1 MKSISVTIF
10 MLLLVLVA
18 CAPAATTTAPTTAP
32 AANTSA
38 PGATSAPAAT
48 TAPAANVELNFFY
61 PVAVPGPITQIIDG
75 YVADFKKA
83 NPSITVKPVLA
94 GSYQDTLTK
103 IQTSIQ
109 GGGNPPDVAVLLS
122 TDLYPLVDADA
133 VIPLDDFIKQSGG
146 DAYLKDFHPAF
157 MLNSQSQGKTYG
169 IPFQRSTPVLYYNKD
184 LFKEAGLDPEK
195 PPKTWQ
201 EMADYAVKLT
211 KKDASGNV
219 TQWGLEIPSDGFP
232 YWLFQAFAI
241 SNGQNVVSDDPSKVF
256 FNTPTT
262 VEGLQ
267 YVLDLSKKVKA
278 MPEGVILWAN
288 VPNDF
293 SGGKT
298 AMAYHTTG
306 SLTNILSQ
314 AKFNVGVGYLPGN
327 KKPGGAPTGGGNLYI
342 FKKVSPEKQQAA
354 WKFIQFLTTPER
366 AAQWSID
373 TGYVATRK
381 SAYDTLLMKDFVAKH
396 PQYGVARDQ
405 LQYAERELST
415 HNSPQIQ
422 QIFGNGIQAAITGK
436 KTPQQA
442 LDDAQKEAERVLV
455 QFKP

>member
-1 MKSISVTIF
+1 MRPRDHRPVVLALLWLMFWVT
-10 MLLLVLVA
+10 A
-18 CAPAATTTAPTTAP
+18 CGGTPASTTAPSSGGT
-32 AANTSA
+32 
-38 PGATSAPAAT
+38 PGASTG
-48 TAPAANVELNFFY
+48 NIELSFYY

-75 YVADFKKA
+75 YVADFQKA
-83 NPSITVKPVLA
+83 NPTITVKPVLA

-103 IQTSIQ
+103 IQTTIQ
-109 GGGNPPDVAVLLS
+109 GGGNPPEVAVLLS

-133 VIPLDDFIKQSGG
+133 VIPLDDLIKSSGG
-146 DAYLKDFHPAF
+146 DAYINDFYPAF
-157 MLNSQSQGKTYG
+157 MSNSQYQGKTYG

-184 LFKEAGLDPEK
+184 MFKAAGLDPEK

-201 EMADYAVKLT
+201 EMADFAGKLT

-241 SNGQNVVSDDPSKVF
+241 SNGQNVVGDDPGKVF

-267 YVLDLSKKVKA
+267 YVLDLSKKYKV

-293 SGGKT
+293 TSGKT

-306 SLTNILSQ
+306 SLTSVLKS
-314 AKFNVGVGYLPGN
+314 ASFPVGLGFLPGN

-381 SAYDTLLMKDFVAKH
+381 SAYDTPVMKDFVAKN

-405 LQYAERELST
+405 LQYAERELAT

-442 LDDAQKEAERVLV
+442 LDDAQQEAERVLA

>member
-1 MKSISVTIF
+1 MMRPRDHRSFVLASLW
-10 MLLLVLVA
+10 LLLCVTA
-18 CAPAATTTAPTTAP
+18 CGGGAPASTTAPSGGGTP
-32 AANTSA
+32 AASTGNI
-38 PGATSAPAAT
+38 
-48 TAPAANVELNFFY
+48 ELSFYY

-75 YVADFKKA
+75 YVADFQKA
-83 NPSITVKPVLA
+83 NPTISVKPVLA

-103 IQTSIQ
+103 IQTTIQ
-109 GGGNPPDVAVLLS
+109 GGGDPPEVAVLLS

-133 VIPLDDFIKQSGG
+133 VIPLDDLIKSSGG
-146 DAYLKDFHPAF
+146 DAYLKDFYPAF
-157 MLNSQSQGKTYG
+157 MSNSQYQGKTYG

-184 LFKEAGLDPEK
+184 LFKAAGLDPEK

-201 EMADYAVKLT
+201 EMADDAAKLT

-219 TQWGLEIPSDGFP
+219 AQWGLEIPSDGFP

-241 SNGQNVVSDDPSKVF
+241 SNGQNVVGDDPSKVF

-267 YVLDLSKKVKA
+267 YVLDLSKKYKA

-293 SGGKT
+293 TGGKT

-306 SLTNILSQ
+306 SLTSVLKSAN
-314 AKFNVGVGYLPGN
+314 FPVGLGFLPGN

-381 SAYDTLLMKDFVAKH
+381 SAYDTPVLKDFVAKN

-405 LQYAERELST
+405 LQYAERELAT

-442 LDDAQKEAERVLV
+442 LDDAQKEAERVLA